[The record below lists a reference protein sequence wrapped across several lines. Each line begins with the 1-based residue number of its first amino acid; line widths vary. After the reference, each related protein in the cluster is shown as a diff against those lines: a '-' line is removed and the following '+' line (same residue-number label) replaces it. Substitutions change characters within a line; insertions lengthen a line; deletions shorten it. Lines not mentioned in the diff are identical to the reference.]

1 MPASRAHQ
9 SYLGVVSVG
18 AVVSGVVVSG
28 DVVVSGRVVP
38 STHPGG
44 VLPAASGA
52 HSGVVL
58 ESGVDLVPGLVVE
71 LGLDVVLPESARR
84 IVPVDEPR
92 SLSADRMLEHPASA
106 MPTAAASAIQ
116 FRCFMCHL

>member
-1 MPASRAHQ
+1 
-9 SYLGVVSVG
+9 
-18 AVVSGVVVSG
+18 VVSGVVESDDVVSG
-28 DVVVSGRVVP
+28 DVVSGRVVP
-38 STHPGG
+38 FGAQPGG

-52 HSGVVL
+52 HSGAVL

-71 LGLDVVLPESARR
+71 LGLDVLPESARR
-84 IVPVDEPR
+84 IVPVDVPR

-116 FRCFMCHL
+116 FRCFMGHL

>member
-1 MPASRAHQ
+1 LLV

-18 AVVSGVVVSG
+18 GVDVSG
-28 DVVVSGRVVP
+28 DVESGRVVASGQP
-38 STHPGG
+38 AG

-52 HSGVVL
+52 HAASVL

-71 LGLDVVLPESARR
+71 LGLDVSPESARR
-84 IVPVDEPR
+84 MVPFDVPR
-92 SLSADRMLEHPASA
+92 SLSADRMLEQPVSA